1 MMWGVVLMAAVTA
14 LVIVVER
21 VRSAR
26 RDARRIQSFD
36 DPWLGT
42 LTFDPEVGAW
52 RSSAN
57 TPFGRIKFLI
67 GGDSEPDARLRSH
80 ATEIASS
87 AEAFLRRIR
96 EYLEREAVRDVR
108 WSDHV
113 RGLTLEEVCL
123 YWPKRPDDGM
133 LYFSGP
139 HEDRR
144 LWRCDYVKR
153 EPQRLG
159 FDS

>member
-1 MMWGVVLMAAVTA
+1 MMWGLVLMAALTT
-14 LVIVVER
+14 LVVLVER
-21 VRSAR
+21 VRSGR

-36 DPWLGT
+36 DPLLGT
-42 LTFDPEVGAW
+42 LKFDPEVGAW
-52 RSSAN
+52 RSSV
-57 TPFGRIKFLI
+57 TVPSGRIKFLI
-67 GGDSEPDARLRSH
+67 GGDIEPDARLRSH

-87 AEAFLRRIR
+87 ADAFLRRIR

-108 WSDHV
+108 WADHV
-113 RGLTLEEVCL
+113 RALALEEVCL

-139 HEDRR
+139 DEDHRV
-144 LWRCDYVKR
+144 WRCGYVER